1 MMENPMSPLSIPLP
15 RLPLAILVAG
25 AAGAARNL
33 YGLAQFA
40 GTLTATQ
47 ESLISAGLTAE
58 QAVVMTGYPAWMTLA
73 FGLGATGG
81 LAGSLLLL
89 WRPRLATPV
98 LALSLVA
105 YVALWIGDAVHGV
118 FAALGPSQVAILTL
132 VVAIAAGLLA
142 LSRANPAR

>member
-1 MMENPMSPLSIPLP
+1 MMENPMSPLSIPLR

-25 AAGAARNL
+25 AAGAAWNL
-33 YGLAQFA
+33 YGLVKFA
-40 GTLTATQ
+40 GTLTATPD
-47 ESLISAGLTAE
+47 SLVAAGLTPD
-58 QAVVMTGYPAWMTLA
+58 QAAVMTGYPGWMTVA
-73 FGLGATGG
+73 FGLGVTGG
-81 LAGSLLLL
+81 LAGFLLLL
-89 WRPRLATPV
+89 RRHRFATPV

-105 YVALWIGDAVHGV
+105 YVALWIGDALHGV